1 MSLDAIILPWKS
13 KYYSCFVIGHFYFGK
28 IGHYHIGLTVETS
41 VVFNQNKV
49 TENFS
54 IIMERILFSIRYVSW
69 IAILCSITGS
79 LLMFLIGALKTYKAI
94 AIFLFGEIPHES
106 LSSLKPVDVT
116 TAYLIKSLDAF
127 LIALVLLIFSYG
139 VYSLFISKHSD
150 IDKSGALKW
159 IRIPS
164 IAHLKNILAEV
175 IIVILFVK
183 FLEVALL
190 NLDNLS
196 WKLLVLPGS
205 ILLLALSLKFLGL
218 RGKPSS
224 KD

>member
-1 MSLDAIILPWKS
+1 
-13 KYYSCFVIGHFYFGK
+13 
-28 IGHYHIGLTVETS
+28 
-41 VVFNQNKV
+41 
-49 TENFS
+49 
-54 IIMERILFSIRYVSW
+54 MERLLFSFRYISW

-79 LLMFLIGALKTYKAI
+79 ILMFFIGALKTYKAV
-94 AIFLFGEIPHES
+94 AIFLFGKIPHEAY
-106 LSSLKPVDVT
+106 SSLKPADVA

-139 VYSLFISKHSD
+139 VYSLFISKHSG
-150 IDKSGALKW
+150 IDESGALKW

-164 IAHLKNILAEV
+164 IAHLKNTLAEV

-190 NLDNLS
+190 NLDNLT
-196 WKLLVLPGS
+196 WKLLVLPCS

-218 RGKPSS
+218 RGQSSS

>member
-1 MSLDAIILPWKS
+1 
-13 KYYSCFVIGHFYFGK
+13 
-28 IGHYHIGLTVETS
+28 
-41 VVFNQNKV
+41 
-49 TENFS
+49 
-54 IIMERILFSIRYVSW
+54 MERLLFSFRFISW

-94 AIFLFGEIPHES
+94 ATFLFGKIPHES
-106 LSSLKPVDVT
+106 LSRLKTADVT

-139 VYSLFISKHSD
+139 VYSLFISKHSG
-150 IDKSGALKW
+150 IDESGALKW

-190 NLDNLS
+190 NLDNLM
-196 WKLLVLPGS
+196 WTLLVLPCS
-205 ILLLALSLKFLGL
+205 ILLLALSLKLLGL
-218 RGKPSS
+218 RGQSS
-224 KD
+224 AKD